1 MIEHKRDIIK
11 NYLYNFN
18 LSKKIVFIVGSN
30 GLIGDE
36 IVKSCLDA
44 DAKIVCFD
52 IKKNKIQYKNNS
64 KIFFEKFNVEN
75 LDKADVF
82 FTKIIKKYGTPNC
95 FINTSYP
102 KTKDWSKNSYKKI
115 TLKSFKQNVLI
126 HMNSYI
132 WIAKIIADLM
142 IRNKIK
148 NGSIVQLSS
157 IYGILGQDRELYKNT
172 KMSES
177 MSYSAIKGGINNS
190 IRSMAAYYG
199 KYNIRINSVCAGG
212 VFDSQNKIFVKRY
225 NKKTPLGRM
234 ANPDEIATSCLFL
247 LSNASSYITG
257 TNLIVDG
264 GFSIL

>member
-1 MIEHKRDIIK
+1 M
-11 NYLYNFN
+11 NYLNNFN
-18 LSKKIVFIVGSN
+18 LSKKTVFIVGSN
-30 GLIGDE
+30 GLIGAE

-44 DAKIVCFD
+44 GAKIICFD
-52 IKKNKIQYKNNS
+52 VKKNEIHYKNNK
-64 KIFFEKFNVEN
+64 KIFFEKLNVEN
-75 LDKADVF
+75 LDKIDVF
-82 FTKIIKKYGTPNC
+82 FSKITKKYGAPDC
-95 FINTSYP
+95 FINASYP

-115 TLKSFKQNVLI
+115 TLKSFKKNISI

-132 WIAKIIADLM
+132 WIAKVIADLM
-142 IRNKIK
+142 IKNKIK

-157 IYGILGQDRELYKNT
+157 IYGILGQDGELYRNT

-199 KYNIRINSVCAGG
+199 RKNIRINSICAGG

-234 ANPDEIATSCLFL
+234 ANSSEIAMSCLFL

-257 TNLIVDG
+257 TNLMVDG

>member
-1 MIEHKRDIIK
+1 MK
-11 NYLYNFN
+11 NYLDNFN
-18 LSKKIVFIVGSN
+18 LSEKTVFIVGSN
-30 GLIGDE
+30 GLIGGE

-44 DAKIVCFD
+44 GAKIICFD
-52 IKKNKIQYKNNS
+52 IKKNNIHYKDNK
-64 KIFFEKFNVEN
+64 KIFFEKLNVEN
-75 LDKADVF
+75 LDKIDIF
-82 FTKIIKKYGTPNC
+82 FTKIIRKYGPPNC
-95 FINTSYP
+95 FINASYP

-115 TLKSFKQNVLI
+115 TIKSFKKNILI

-142 IRNKIK
+142 VKNKIK

-157 IYGILGQDRELYKNT
+157 IYGILGQDGELYKNT
-172 KMSES
+172 QMNES
-177 MSYSAIKGGINNS
+177 MSYSSIKGGINNS
-190 IRSMAAYYG
+190 VRSMAAYYG
-199 KYNIRINSVCAGG
+199 KHNIRINSICAGG

-225 NKKTPLGRM
+225 NKKTPLARM
-234 ANPDEIATSCLFL
+234 AKPEEIAVSSLFL

>member
-1 MIEHKRDIIK
+1 MS
-11 NYLYNFN
+11 YLKNFN
-18 LSKKIVFIVGSN
+18 LSQKTVFIVGSN
-30 GLIGDE
+30 GLIGRE
-36 IVKSCLDA
+36 IVEACLDA
-44 DAKIVCFD
+44 EAKIICFD
-52 IKKNKIQYKNNS
+52 VKKNKTYFKNNK
-64 KIFFEKFNVEN
+64 KIFFEKLNVEN
-75 LDKADVF
+75 LQNINVF
-82 FTKIIKKYGTPNC
+82 FSKIIKKYGPPNC
-95 FINTSYP
+95 FVNTSYP

-115 TLKSFKQNVLI
+115 SLKSFNKNILM

-142 IRNKIK
+142 IKNKVK

-157 IYGILGQDRELYKNT
+157 IYGILGQDSNLYKNT

-177 MSYSAIKGGINNS
+177 MSYAAIKGGINNS

-199 KYNIRINSVCAGG
+199 AKNIRINSICAGG
-212 VFDSQNKIFVKRY
+212 VYDSQDKIFIKRY

-234 ANPDEIATSCLFL
+234 AKPSEIAMSSLFL

-257 TNLIVDG
+257 TNLVVDG

>member
-1 MIEHKRDIIK
+1 MKS
-11 NYLYNFN
+11 YLNKFN
-18 LSKKIVFIVGSN
+18 LSEKTVFIVGSN
-30 GLIGDE
+30 GLIGAE

-44 DAKIVCFD
+44 GAKIICFD
-52 IKKNKIQYKNNS
+52 IKKNKIFHKNNK
-64 KIFFEKFNVEN
+64 KIFFEKLNVES
-75 LDKADVF
+75 LDKIDIF
-82 FTKIIKKYGTPNC
+82 FTKIIKKYGPPNC
-95 FINTSYP
+95 FINASYP
-102 KTKDWSKNSYKKI
+102 KTKDWSKNSYNKI
-115 TLKSFKQNVLI
+115 TLKSFKKNILI

-142 IRNKIK
+142 IKNKIK

-157 IYGILGQDRELYKNT
+157 IYGILGQDAELYKNT
-172 KMSES
+172 QMSES
-177 MSYSAIKGGINNS
+177 MSYSSIKGGINNS
-190 IRSMAAYYG
+190 VRSMAAYYG
-199 KYNIRINSVCAGG
+199 KHNIRVNSICAGG

-234 ANPDEIATSCLFL
+234 AKPEEIAMSSLFL